1 MKTLI
6 ELAEEYEAGQ
16 EKIEQRIAMLE
27 QKLSRVRSREEA
39 LRLRKRIWKLKSM
52 SGEMSIT
59 IYQLR
64 HYYDKD

>member
-6 ELAEEYEAGQ
+6 ELAEEYEKGQ
-16 EKIEQRIAMLE
+16 EKIEQRIATLE
-27 QKLSRVRSREEA
+27 DKLSRTRSREET

-52 SGEMSIT
+52 SGEMAIT